1 MPVTLGRDCTGIVV
15 DVGPNVMRLE
25 VGDEV
30 WLTVPFWAPGTL
42 CQTLVVSECKAA
54 RKPKN
59 IGYEGAASLP
69 HAGSVA
75 LAALEEASIDC
86 DSAKDKKYCLK

>member
-1 MPVTLGRDCTGIVV
+1 M
-15 DVGPNVMRLE
+15 DVGPEVVRLE

-75 LAALEEASIDC
+75 LAALEEARIDRGN
-86 DSAKDKKYCLK
+86 AKNKR

>member
-1 MPVTLGRDCTGIVV
+1 M
-15 DVGPNVMRLE
+15 DVGPDVVRLE
-25 VGDEV
+25 VGDEI

-42 CQTLVVSECKAA
+42 SQTIVVSECKAA

-75 LAALEEASIDC
+75 MASLEEANIDA
-86 DSAKDKKYCLK
+86 DNAKEKK

>member
-1 MPVTLGRDCTGIVV
+1 
-15 DVGPNVMRLE
+15 MRLE
-25 VGDEV
+25 VGDEI

-42 CQTLVVSECKAA
+42 SQTLIVSECKAA

-75 LAALEEASIDC
+75 FAALEEADITADN
-86 DSAKDKKYCLK
+86 AKDKK